1 VHQITIKLIMKKT
14 VKSILY
20 ILLATAFVVS
30 SCKKKTDDPA
40 PSTGGNTNLE
50 IIEGEISSDKIL
62 DASKKYLLKG
72 KVYVLSGH
80 KIVIPAGTVIFG
92 DKTTQGALIINRG
105 AKIEA
110 NGTASNPIVFTS
122 NGPAGF
128 RQRGDWAGIVICGNA
143 KTNKGTNNP
152 IEGIQGTGTVNGYY
166 GPGANEDNTQN
177 SGTMK
182 FVRIEYAGFPLS
194 DDNELNSLT
203 LGSVGSGTT
212 IENIM
217 VSYANDDAYE
227 WFGGTVNHKFLIAYS
242 TIDDDF
248 DTDAGYSGSIQYGLI
263 VRDNNIADKSTSR
276 AFESSSNSA
285 GTAPASECKFANFT
299 ILGPWVYADTS
310 IATGAISSSY
320 GNAIEINSSSNIKVW
335 NSIILGFTV
344 PVNMNGGDNSEV
356 KNNILYG
363 RDSLVFKTAAA
374 KGTFSGNTVI
384 TSRSLK
390 TIYGTSVFTGK
401 DSKKNK
407 SEASSALYFNGPNP
421 VQAATSPYITG
432 APDLSPNFATESYY
446 GAFGT
451 VANAGWAWGQAWIN
465 FKPNTTAY

>member
-1 VHQITIKLIMKKT
+1 MKKT
-14 VKSILY
+14 VKSILC
-20 ILLATAFVVS
+20 ILLAATFVVT
-30 SCKKKTDDPA
+30 SCKDKKDDPA
-40 PSTGGNTNLE
+40 PSGNSSNLE
-50 IIEGEISSDKIL
+50 VIEGEISSDKIL

-72 KVYVLSGH
+72 KVYVLSGK

-105 AKIEA
+105 ATIEA
-110 NGTASNPIVFTS
+110 KGTASNPIVFTS
-122 NGPAGF
+122 NAPAGF

-143 KTNKGTNNP
+143 QTNKGANNP
-152 IEGIQGTGTVNGYY
+152 IEGIQGAGSVNGFY
-166 GPGANEDNTQN
+166 GPNGALDNEQN
-177 SGTMK
+177 SGTMT

-203 LGSVGSGTT
+203 MGSVGNKTT
-212 IENIM
+212 IDNIM

-248 DTDAGYSGSIQYGLI
+248 DTDAGYSGSVQYGLI

-276 AFESSSNSA
+276 AFEASSNSA
-285 GTAPASECKFANFT
+285 GTDPDSECKFANIT

-310 IATGAISSSY
+310 GTTNIAGNF

-335 NSIILGFTV
+335 NSMILGFTV

-363 RDSLVFKTAAA
+363 RDSLVAKTAAA
-374 KGTFSGNTVI
+374 KGTFSNNTVI
-384 TSRSLK
+384 TSRILK
-390 TIYGTSVFTGK
+390 SIYGNTVFTGK

-407 SEASSALYFNGPNP
+407 SEATSALYFNNPNP
-421 VQAATSPYITG
+421 VQASTSPYVTG
-432 APDLSPNFATESYY
+432 APDLSASGFTTEAYY
-446 GAFGT
+446 GAFGST
-451 VANAGWAWGQAWIN
+451 ANAGWAWGQAWIN
-465 FKPNTTAY
+465 FAPNNTAY